1 MLKTFTRI
9 TLVSLLITPAYAIDE
24 QMILEQLETL
34 GKKELTFSFAYQ
46 LALKQD
52 NYDIWHDLAKKY
64 ENIDTQFAAYLQAWK
79 KAYQINTQETY
90 EKFLELRPNSMFNLM
105 AIHQIFELVKAKNS
119 IEEYAKFIEKF
130 GEKFPIAI
138 EFIDAFNRIQ
148 ELSFEKAK
156 QFNTAEI
163 FDEFIKAFP
172 DAPHTKE
179 AIELSFNLTKIKI
192 EKELAEHPEQLEQIA
207 KKLYGEARRIQDES
221 GCQPKQY
228 KTETTECKYELFY
241 PALRNYTLLKLP
253 IFDGSESAIKMRDR
267 EEKIAFED
275 ALLTQQ
281 KRIEMSI
288 HEMKDAVVNA
298 LTEQSK
304 LLGII
309 IEQNKDLKITIDNHH
324 KAISQ
329 QLEQIK
335 QMNINLGG
343 LNLDFSGSSLSY
355 QPINA
360 KDNLLSTIISTGVDV
375 ATNFIPGG
383 FIIKKLIRYIPQVYR
398 FSKHFI

>member
-1 MLKTFTRI
+1 
-9 TLVSLLITPAYAIDE
+9 
-24 QMILEQLETL
+24 
-34 GKKELTFSFAYQ
+34 
-46 LALKQD
+46 
-52 NYDIWHDLAKKY
+52 
-64 ENIDTQFAAYLQAWK
+64 
-79 KAYQINTQETY
+79 
-90 EKFLELRPNSMFNLM
+90 MFNLM

-228 KTETTECKYELFY
+228 KTEITECKYELFY

-288 HEMKDAVVNA
+288 HEMK
-298 LTEQSK
+298 TEVINVLREQNK
-304 LLGII
+304 LLDKRFQELIDG
-309 IEQNKDLKITIDNHH
+309 QKDLKITFEIHQ
-324 KAISQ
+324 KIMKE
-329 QLEQIK
+329 QLTQLNQINVNLEREK
-335 QMNINLGG
+335 LNNTITLQTPIVQKHSFFSTLVNTGLNIIPHGG
-343 LNLDFSGSSLSY
+343 L
-355 QPINA
+355 I
-360 KDNLLSTIISTGVDV
+360 KTIIQTIR
-375 ATNFIPGG
+375 FINNAR
-383 FIIKKLIRYIPQVYR
+383 K
-398 FSKHFI
+398 